1 MIGSKRILAV
11 VPARGGSKRLP
22 RKNLLPLA
30 GKPLVQWS
38 LEAALSAH
46 LIDDVC
52 LSSDSEEILDV
63 GSMLNGLHL
72 IRRPDELAID
82 SASSIDVVLNALTEM
97 ETVLDQR
104 YTAVVLIQPTS
115 PFVNSEDINGA
126 INAWATLGHGSVI
139 SVCAADHPPLWTNTL
154 PANLCMSDFIDPR
167 YRGKR
172 SQDFPKYYRLNG
184 AVYVS
189 GTESLFHERSFFQ
202 GFGTFAYIM
211 PQERSIDIDTELDYR
226 FAQFILDSKR

>member
-1 MIGSKRILAV
+1 MYAIRSYYV

-115 PFVNSEDINGA
+115 PFVNSEDIVITSYSIHYTKLYDENPVPLHA
-126 INAWATLGHGSVI
+126 PRFLG
-139 SVCAADHPPLWTNTL
+139 NEK
-154 PANLCMSDFIDPR
+154 R
-167 YRGKR
+167 YL
-172 SQDFPKYYRLNG
+172 SECVDSTF
-184 AVYVS
+184 VS
-189 GTESLFHERSFFQ
+189 FV
-202 GFGTFAYIM
+202 
-211 PQERSIDIDTELDYR
+211 
-226 FAQFILDSKR
+226 